1 MERLNRTYKYHI
13 RPAHG
18 FNSFNGAVA
27 LTTLFVTH
35 YDFLRPHMSLDYQ
48 APIPIPELDAIT
60 TIQGKWAKIISM
72 AA

>member
-18 FNSFNGAVA
+18 FNCDNGAVA

-35 YDFLRPHMSLDYQ
+35 YNFLRPHF
-48 APIPIPELDAIT
+48 AHG
-60 TIQGKWAKIISM
+60 GKTPYEKLNQRM
-72 AA
+72 LR